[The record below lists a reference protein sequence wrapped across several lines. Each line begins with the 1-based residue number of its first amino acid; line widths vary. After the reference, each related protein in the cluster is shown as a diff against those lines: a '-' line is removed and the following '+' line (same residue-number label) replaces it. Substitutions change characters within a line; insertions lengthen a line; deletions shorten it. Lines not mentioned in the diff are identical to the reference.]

1 MRPAIH
7 HLSINAV
14 RADALFASPLQR
26 SDEPAAEQVREAIAS
41 AIREFGRRGCGGRVA
56 QEFGDHPET
65 AVLRMRWARWV
76 AGEAFTEPGPA
87 SRPAVRA
94 AFRGA
99 RGPRGAGGSRHP
111 RRVSRDIAHHGG
123 SPPRPDHA

>member
-41 AIREFGRRGCGGRVA
+41 AIREFGPGGCSERVA

-87 SRPAVRA
+87 AHARLFARHFAAHMVHAVRA
-94 AFRGA
+94 VHVIRAA
-99 RGPRGAGGSRHP
+99 
-111 RRVSRDIAHHGG
+111 
-123 SPPRPDHA
+123 

>member
-7 HLSINAV
+7 HLSISAV

-41 AIREFGRRGCGGRVA
+41 AIREFGPGGCSERVA

-76 AGEAFTEPGPA
+76 VGEAFTEPGPA
-87 SRPAVRA
+87 AAHARLLARRFAARAVHAARTVHVIRA
-94 AFRGA
+94 A
-99 RGPRGAGGSRHP
+99 
-111 RRVSRDIAHHGG
+111 
-123 SPPRPDHA
+123 